1 MRRNKGFTLI
11 ESMMVI
17 AILAILAAVAL
28 PSMREAQANARVK
41 SVAGDI
47 AAAMAEARA
56 QAAGR
61 QRSVSVTANT
71 GGWNKGWKMAFT
83 VMSASAAISLADH
96 HGLPE
101 SAVVTVI
108 PDKKILVFQSNG
120 MVQDEVGTL
129 VNAITFLVCDSN
141 VTGERGLE
149 VTLSALG
156 RTATK
161 KSAKCG

>member
-1 MRRNKGFTLI
+1 
-11 ESMMVI
+11 MVI

-28 PSMREAQANARVK
+28 PSMREAQANARIK

-61 QRSVSVTANT
+61 QRSVSLKAHAD
-71 GGWNKGWKMAFT
+71 GWNKGWEMEFA
-83 VMSASAAISLADH
+83 VLSASDAIALAGH

-101 SAVVTVI
+101 SAEVTAD
-108 PDKKILVFQSNG
+108 PALKELVFQSNG
-120 MVQDEVGTL
+120 MVQDKDGAL